1 MDDDYDD
8 IIRELESV
16 RAELEESNNTQE
28 SLISR
33 RKELHAELKSLFGEN
48 NSKDISD
55 ITVELDGIMKDI
67 ESTTIGDKSEEDLYI
82 FLVAIRTLRNDLE
95 KKDPSHELVERS
107 VDFEERISDEI
118 YRSQS

>member
-1 MDDDYDD
+1 MDDDYND

-16 RAELEESNNTQE
+16 RAELEESDNSQE

-55 ITVELDGIMKDI
+55 ITVELDDIIKDI
-67 ESTTIGDKSEEDLYI
+67 ESTTIEDESEEDLYI

-95 KKDPSHELVERS
+95 RKDPSHELVERS

>member
-1 MDDDYDD
+1 MDDDYND

-16 RAELEESNNTQE
+16 RAELEESDNSQE

-55 ITVELDGIMKDI
+55 ITVELDDIIKDI
-67 ESTTIGDKSEEDLYI
+67 ESTTIEDKSEEDLYI

-95 KKDPSHELVERS
+95 RKDPSHELIERS

>member
-1 MDDDYDD
+1 MYDDYND

-16 RAELEESNNTQE
+16 RAELEESDNSQE

-55 ITVELDGIMKDI
+55 ITVELDDIIKDI
-67 ESTTIGDKSEEDLYI
+67 ESTTIEDKSEEDLYI

-95 KKDPSHELVERS
+95 RKDPSHELIERS